1 MEGEKSKASAFELK
15 KEVEDVISF
24 NRAKLMN
31 YSAIGQSIPETVWIT
46 YFMTQDSGLVDI
58 KGAST
63 NVEDIYVFF
72 KNMKDSLIN
81 TKLRLQKLDMQSAS
95 VDDLVSSSGPSN
107 YEFEITN
114 MDQSQLAAL
123 LGIVGGQGVNPNDP
137 NAQNNNNNQGAGN
150 GLLGNTPLNLGK

>member
-1 MEGEKSKASAFELK
+1 
-15 KEVEDVISF
+15 
-24 NRAKLMN
+24 
-31 YSAIGQSIPETVWIT
+31 
-46 YFMTQDSGLVDI
+46 
-58 KGAST
+58 
-63 NVEDIYVFF
+63 
-72 KNMKDSLIN
+72 MKDSLIN

-123 LGIVGGQGVNPNDP
+123 LGIVTGQNGANPNDP
-137 NAQNNNNNQGAGN
+137 NAQNNNNNQGGGN